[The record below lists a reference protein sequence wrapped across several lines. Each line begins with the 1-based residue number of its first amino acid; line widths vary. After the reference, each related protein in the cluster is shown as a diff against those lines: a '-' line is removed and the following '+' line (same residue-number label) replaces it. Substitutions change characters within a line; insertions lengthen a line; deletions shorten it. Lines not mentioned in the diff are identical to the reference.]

1 MVFGYKNENLKN
13 QSKKIVT
20 NKKKNRILIFAWK
33 IYIDCS
39 MIIKRFSDQ
48 TYISTA
54 CLDALKWWD
63 YSWVWTIDK
72 LVIKTLKTPGK
83 QEQQSQG
90 PQLTG
95 ENHLKVEKKNPGMRW
110 KILLNLIFF
119 TSNSAIL
126 WIKLFQYF
134 SERIAFYQTMC
145 LP

>member
-33 IYIDCS
+33 IYRYIYRLQYDN
-39 MIIKRFSDQ
+39 KTFSDQ

-54 CLDALKWWD
+54 CLDALEWWD

-95 ENHLKVEKKNPGMRW
+95 ENHLKGEKKSRHEM
-110 KILLNLIFF
+110 KNL
-119 TSNSAIL
+119 T
-126 WIKLFQYF
+126 
-134 SERIAFYQTMC
+134 
-145 LP
+145 

>member
-1 MVFGYKNENLKN
+1 
-13 QSKKIVT
+13 
-20 NKKKNRILIFAWK
+20 
-33 IYIDCS
+33 

-54 CLDALKWWD
+54 CLDALEWWD

-95 ENHLKVEKKNPGMRW
+95 ENHLKVEKKIPAW
-110 KILLNLIFF
+110 DEKSYLI
-119 TSNSAIL
+119 
-126 WIKLFQYF
+126 
-134 SERIAFYQTMC
+134 
-145 LP
+145 